1 MRVGVTKRRIMMNL
15 KPTVCLKH
23 EHGVTAQWW
32 NPETNYMILA
42 IFVPLA
48 GGKYALAQVAGPW
61 SGVKQPS
68 DDPNTWEPYII
79 DGYDTERIYCLTIAD
94 IILTC
99 LNGTV
104 GGIKALKSFFQGPVI
119 GFD

>member
-1 MRVGVTKRRIMMNL
+1 MRVGVIEKRTPMNL

-32 NPETNYMILA
+32 NPKTNHMILA
-42 IFVPLA
+42 TYVPVE
-48 GGKYALAQVAGPW
+48 GGKYALTQVAGPW

-68 DDPNTWEPYII
+68 DDPETWEPFII
-79 DGYDTERIYCLTIAD
+79 KGFDTERIYCLTMAD
-94 IILTC
+94 VVLTC

-104 GGIKALKSFFQGPVI
+104 GGLKALKSFFGGPVI